1 MNKAMIFN
9 LININIQQY
18 FIDTSY
24 YCIPH
29 TIRKYK
35 LFIISGFNLKEKKT
49 HICCYAL
56 IPDERKET
64 FLEIFKKELN
74 QGNGNTIHI
83 FHNYLLN

>member
-1 MNKAMIFN
+1 MAIN

-18 FIDTSY
+18 FADTTY
-24 YCIPH
+24 HCIPP
-29 TIRKYK
+29 TIRKFK

-64 FLEIFKKELN
+64 FLEILKC
-74 QGNGNTIHI
+74 
-83 FHNYLLN
+83 